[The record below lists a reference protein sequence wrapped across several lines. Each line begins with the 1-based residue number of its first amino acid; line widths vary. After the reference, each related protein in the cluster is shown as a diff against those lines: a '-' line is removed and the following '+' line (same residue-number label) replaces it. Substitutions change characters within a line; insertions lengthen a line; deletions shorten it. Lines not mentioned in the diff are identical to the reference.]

1 MRLNRDKA
9 DEQATAVLEI
19 QHLYKTYP
27 GFTLKDVT
35 LALKPGT
42 ITGLLGRNGAGK
54 TTLIKCALGLIP
66 FDSGSIKFHGTELK
80 YGSAVWRQSVGYVAE
95 SHPLYDWMRV
105 QQFLKFISA
114 YYPTWDGVYCRR
126 LLDRFGI
133 DPHKRIRDL
142 SHGTRVKLALITALA
157 YHPTLLVLDEPTS
170 GLDPVIRTE
179 FLEELRAEIMS
190 DPEKRAVLISSH
202 MLEDITTVA
211 DEVALIRNG
220 ELVIHAPLADVVKG
234 WRVVSFNASPERD
247 VRKLIDRYK
256 IIRGRDGSVSLLC
269 PADGLQS
276 VISEL
281 QAAGANNIEIQNPS
295 LQEVFL
301 AFA

>member
-1 MRLNRDKA
+1 MRLDRDRVN
-9 DEQATAVLEI
+9 EQATAVLEI

-27 GFTLKDVT
+27 GFTLKDVN
-35 LALKPGT
+35 LVLKPGT

-66 FDSGSIKFHGTELK
+66 FDSGSIKFHGAELK
-80 YGSAVWRQSVGYVAE
+80 YGSAAWRQSVGYVAE

-105 QQFLKFISA
+105 EQFLKFISA
-114 YYPTWDGVYCRR
+114 YYPTWDGRYCRT

-133 DPHKRIRDL
+133 DRHKRIRDL
-142 SHGTRVKLALITALA
+142 SHGMRVKLALIAALA

-190 DPEKRAVLISSH
+190 NPERRAVLISSH
-202 MLEDITTVA
+202 ILEDITAVA

-220 ELVIHAPLADVVKG
+220 ELVIHAPLADVVTG
-234 WRVVSFNASPERD
+234 WRILSFSAPPGRD
-247 VRKLIDRYK
+247 VRQLVNRYK

-269 PADGLQS
+269 PTDELQFA
-276 VISEL
+276 VSEL
-281 QAAGANNIEIQNPS
+281 EAVGANNIEIRTPS
-295 LQEVFL
+295 LREIFL